1 MATYTPREMIA
12 LSVIF
17 MIMPIIA
24 VALRAWAVRIR
35 NARFMADDYIVLAA
49 MVWPNSTQHPMLDIH

>member
-1 MATYTPREMIA
+1 MAKYTPQEMIA

-17 MIMPIIA
+17 MIVPLIA

-35 NARFMADDYIVLAA
+35 NGRFTADDYVVLPA
-49 MVWPNSTQHPMLDIH
+49 MVRPNFAETLSIR